1 VFDPA
6 PSLAESFPRRTR
18 RNLENSR
25 RHEIDEKDLGVK
37 HGPKAA
43 CADG

>member
-1 VFDPA
+1 M
-6 PSLAESFPRRTR
+6 RI
-18 RNLENSR
+18 NLENGR
-25 RHEIDEKDLGVK
+25 RHEVVEKDLGVK